1 MNDICINRHQGNSQS
16 RSANKVVKKDY
27 DRAEV
32 LAYIIEHRKAHLKQV
47 ARAMG
52 KFPNQISGR
61 FTELKAEN
69 IIEDT
74 GERDEGCAVYR
85 LKENQL
91 TIF

>member
-1 MNDICINRHQGNSQS
+1 MKIDLMGTLENLFALGAALIGTLLI
-16 RSANKVVKKDY
+16 AIII
-27 DRAEV
+27 AAM
-32 LAYIIEHRKAHLKQV
+32 AYIIEHKKAHLKQV

-74 GERDEGCAVYR
+74 GERDEGCTVYR
-85 LKENQL
+85 LKVNQL

>member
-1 MNDICINRHQGNSQS
+1 MDDICIKKHQGNQQS
-16 RSANKVVKKDY
+16 RSANKLVKKDY

-32 LAYIIEHRKAHLKQV
+32 LAYIIEHGKAHLKQV

>member
-1 MNDICINRHQGNSQS
+1 MDDLCTKRHRSNAQS
-16 RSANKVVKKDY
+16 LKANKTVRKDY

-32 LAYIIEHRKAHLKQV
+32 LAYIIEHGKAHLKQV

-74 GERDEGCAVYR
+74 GERDEGCAIYR
-85 LKENQL
+85 LKQNQL